1 MQHSKLIM
9 NLRFVSKYCLFII
22 DVCMYR
28 DKHGVTA
35 YQMAKTRGYTGILK
49 LFAKQGLILQ
59 VSYVIVL
66 AI

>member
-1 MQHSKLIM
+1 MQHSKLNM
-9 NLRFVSKYCLFII
+9 NLRFVFNDGLFFINI
-22 DVCMYR
+22 FFYR

-59 VSYVIVL
+59 VS
-66 AI
+66 